1 MLWFFEVGHEYVEG
15 DAEDEGLD
23 EACVQPYLLLKYF
36 LEGVEDSERNGD
48 ACEIADEV
56 VEVEGLVGYSL
67 AQEIPYYFHVGEKGV
82 WIPVFI

>member
-1 MLWFFEVGHEYVEG
+1 M
-15 DAEDEGLD
+15 
-23 EACVQPYLLLKYF
+23 LLKYF
-36 LEGVEDSERNGD
+36 LEGVEDGERNSD

-67 AQEIPYYFHVGEKGV
+67 AQEIPDYFHVGEKGV